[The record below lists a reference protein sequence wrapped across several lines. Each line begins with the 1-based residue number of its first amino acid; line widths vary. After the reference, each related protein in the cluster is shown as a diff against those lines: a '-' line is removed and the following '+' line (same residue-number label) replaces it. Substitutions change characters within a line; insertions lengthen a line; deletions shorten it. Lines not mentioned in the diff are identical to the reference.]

1 MENPFY
7 DFLAYWKRTDKEKKT
22 CRNHVLNYEPI
33 QVRVSKIKLKS
44 GEIEILISSLYQ
56 MDIYT
61 LDDMKELYRLRWG
74 IEEGF
79 IKLKPK
85 MKIK

>member
-1 MENPFY
+1 
-7 DFLAYWKRTDKEKKT
+7 
-22 CRNHVLNYEPI
+22 LNYEPI